1 MLKIRVPATSAN
13 LSVGFDTLGI
23 ALNIYNEFGFEKSS
37 FDNVDAFESKFRT
50 NNLVLKSYK
59 RFFEYYN
66 IKYIPVKILPFRI
79 DIPSSRGLG
88 SSASCIV
95 AGVMAAN
102 ILSSLN
108 LKKEELLDLCASIEG
123 HPDNVLPAL
132 VGGLCAAFMAHE
144 KYYYKKYIPSS
155 RLQFYSLIP
164 PFELKTELSRSVLP
178 KMYNR
183 CDVIANLS
191 RIVNLPS
198 AFIDG
203 DIELL
208 KAIFDDKIHEPYRYK
223 IIEHSLDVKTYF
235 KDYAVAISGAGSS
248 LLVIGDKVIELDKI
262 YDFKIVKVIVDNNG
276 VEIYEC

>member
-66 IKYIPVKILPFRI
+66 IKYVPVKILPFRI

-102 ILSSLN
+102 ILSGLN
-108 LKKEELLDLCASIEG
+108 LKKEDLLDLCASIEG

-144 KYYYKKYIPSS
+144 KYYYK
-155 RLQFYSLIP
+155 
-164 PFELKTELSRSVLP
+164 RS
-178 KMYNR
+178 KR
-183 CDVIANLS
+183 
-191 RIVNLPS
+191 
-198 AFIDG
+198 
-203 DIELL
+203 E
-208 KAIFDDKIHEPYRYK
+208 
-223 IIEHSLDVKTYF
+223 
-235 KDYAVAISGAGSS
+235 
-248 LLVIGDKVIELDKI
+248 
-262 YDFKIVKVIVDNNG
+262 
-276 VEIYEC
+276 

>member
-66 IKYIPVKILPFRI
+66 IKYVPVKILPFRI

-102 ILSSLN
+102 ILSGLN
-108 LKKEELLDLCASIEG
+108 LKKEDLLDLCASIEG

-132 VGGLCAAFMAHE
+132 VGGLCAAFIAHE

-164 PFELKTELSRSVLP
+164 HFELKTELSRSVLP

-208 KAIFDDKIHEPYRYK
+208 KVIFDDKIHEPYRYK
-223 IIEHSLDVKTYF
+223 LIEHSLDVKAYF
-235 KDYAVAISGAGSS
+235 KDYAVSISGAGSS